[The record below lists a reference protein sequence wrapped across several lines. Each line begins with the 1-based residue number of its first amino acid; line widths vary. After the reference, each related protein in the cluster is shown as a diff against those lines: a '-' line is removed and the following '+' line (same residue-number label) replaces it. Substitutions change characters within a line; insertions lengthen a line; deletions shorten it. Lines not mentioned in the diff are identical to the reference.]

1 MRHFSVRRNR
11 IDVQQAHLETGSS
24 SSRLVEELG
33 LFDQQP
39 RLLVVGLIVL
49 FLLAGVVRLYKI
61 EAPGLLIDREYTSAI
76 LARDFYFEH
85 TDSVEQWQKEIA
97 HIIRQNQPILE
108 PPVTEFLMSL
118 IYRAVG
124 REQLSFA
131 RLLTSSF
138 WLVGGIFLYKTA
150 KAVAS
155 TDAAI
160 LAAAYY
166 LFVPMS
172 VLLSRSLQPDSL
184 MMMMFLISLFSILR
198 YYENLSTLRLVTAAT
213 ISGLTLLYRPL
224 VFFAI
229 SGAFVALAIHQK
241 SARKRIVDRQ
251 FLMFI
256 GLSLFPAVLYYGY
269 GIFVA
274 GFLHWK
280 LEASFRPELL
290 LHREFWK
297 GWLEL
302 GVSAAGFPLLIGA
315 LLGVPMLGKRI
326 ARAMVVGLGIG
337 YIVFGLVFTMHIHT
351 HGYYHAQL
359 IPIVAF
365 SLGPIVTLVTK
376 HFRQLSNEWY
386 WWLPVIG
393 AVLLVMLFSVR
404 EVRGGLAPYRNFESQ
419 EIAQE
424 IGEIVDHSSQTVY
437 LAPYYGLP
445 LQYYGEL
452 SGSYWPRRITYWLY
466 RRPDERER
474 TIEERLNA
482 VGFSPEYFVITD
494 FEEFNRHH
502 TDLKEFLANRCSL
515 VAASEKYLIY
525 GDCAK

>member
-1 MRHFSVRRNR
+1 MSFQARMRHILVRRNGL
-11 IDVQQAHLETGSS
+11 DLQQAHLKTVSS
-24 SSRLVEELG
+24 SSRLVEELS
-33 LFDQQP
+33 LIDQQP
-39 RLLVVGLIVL
+39 RLLVISMIAL

-85 TDSVEQWQKEIA
+85 TDSVAQWQKEIA

-124 REQLSFA
+124 REQLSLA

-150 KAVAS
+150 NAVAS

-160 LAAAYY
+160 VAAAYY

-213 ISGLTLLYRPL
+213 ISGLILLYRPL

-229 SGAFVALAIHQK
+229 AGAFVALAIHKK
-241 SARKRIVDRQ
+241 SARRARIVDRQ
-251 FLMFI
+251 FLKFVA
-256 GLSLFPAVLYYGY
+256 LSLVPAVLYYGY
-269 GIFVA
+269 GIFVG
-274 GFLHWK
+274 GFLRWK

-302 GVSAAGFPLLIGA
+302 AVSAAGFPLLIGA
-315 LLGVPMLGKRI
+315 LLGVPMLGKGI

-337 YIVFGLVFTMHIHT
+337 YVVFGLVFTMHIHT

-365 SLGPIVTLVTK
+365 SLGPIATLVTK
-376 HFRQLSNEWY
+376 HFRQLSNQWY

-393 AVLLVMLFSVR
+393 AVLLVMLFSVH
-404 EVRGGLAPYRNFESQ
+404 EVRGGLAPC
-419 EIAQE
+419 
-424 IGEIVDHSSQTVY
+424 QT
-437 LAPYYGLP
+437 LKARKL
-445 LQYYGEL
+445 LKK
-452 SGSYWPRRITYWLY
+452 S
-466 RRPDERER
+466 
-474 TIEERLNA
+474 ERLL
-482 VGFSPEYFVITD
+482 T
-494 FEEFNRHH
+494 
-502 TDLKEFLANRCSL
+502 T
-515 VAASEKYLIY
+515 VA
-525 GDCAK
+525 G